1 MLTSP
6 HDIFYHT
13 VDDEIETIDFDILT
27 QVIRALA
34 LGCED
39 IIQGTVTPTRINI
52 NNLED
57 SKVPDLVK

>member
-13 VDDEIETIDFDILT
+13 VDDEIETIDFDILI
-27 QVIRALA
+27 QVIRALS

-39 IIQGTVTPTRINI
+39 IIQGTATPTRINI
-52 NNLED
+52 
-57 SKVPDLVK
+57 KQH